1 MNSVAHVVL
10 ILRRLV
16 NVVSTFSISQ
26 QYFSESLN
34 NLNGPWWTVRRKIDT
49 RRDIRNSEVLLK
61 CKSTQISKNNLTGLG
76 HIFSPFFQL
85 QGNYSQADSDPPP
98 SSPSEPSEPPQKE
111 NDDKDRPPEDPVQL
125 PLDDPNVKPSDII
138 HQLLV
143 NPALYD
149 PLLPPR
155 YPIVLCHGIFSI
167 HYF

>member
-49 RRDIRNSEVLLK
+49 RREIRTSE

-76 HIFSPFFQL
+76 HIFSPFSNYKLFIHRRTLIHHLRRL
-85 QGNYSQADSDPPP
+85 QN
-98 SSPSEPSEPPQKE
+98 PQNPRKRRTMI
-111 NDDKDRPPEDPVQL
+111 KTA
-125 PLDDPNVKPSDII
+125 
-138 HQLLV
+138 HQRIQF
-143 NPALYD
+143 N
-149 PLLPPR
+149 PLLTILKSNR
-155 YPIVLCHGIFSI
+155 QTSFINSS
-167 HYF
+167 